1 MSYRSIVR
9 VAACA
14 LSAALLVSL
23 VPATAL
29 AHPAPRAVLAAAH
42 SSSTKYHKPA
52 RAAHPDKAPSVPGA
66 PAGRPGPS
74 GFAAGASPLAGTR
87 SALLDASATEV
98 PLVVSLSGSG
108 SGGSNSISFAHFDDG
123 DMVVVLDPVSLTGHA
138 GLFDDRFYS
147 SIYSYAVISANVS
160 PQDGVQREQCLKYR
174 AYDRAYALWVPS
186 AVTHAVQARNWA
198 YGKMGKPYSLAAAKT
213 DLRSFY
219 CSKLCWGAWKY
230 TSGLDLDA
238 DGGYWVWPVDL
249 INSRYTTLF
258 GSWS

>member
-9 VAACA
+9 LAACA
-14 LSAALLVSL
+14 LSAALFVTLA
-23 VPATAL
+23 PATAL
-29 AHPAPRAVLAAAH
+29 AHPAPGAASAAALA
-42 SSSTKYHKPA
+42 SSARYRKPA
-52 RAAHPDKAPSVPGA
+52 RTVHADTAPHVPGA
-66 PAGRPGPS
+66 PGGRPAPTGS
-74 GFAAGASPLAGTR
+74 LGASPLPGTR
-87 SALLDASATEV
+87 SALLDASAAEV
-98 PLVVSLSGSG
+98 PLGLSLSGSG

-123 DMVVVLDPVSLTGHA
+123 DMVVVLDPASLTGHA
-138 GLFDDRFYS
+138 GLFDSRFYS

-186 AVTHAVQARNWA
+186 QVAHAVQARNWA
-198 YGKMGKPYSLAAAKT
+198 YGKLGKPYNLAAAKT